1 MLCLVGVELEKNSG
15 TKRNYGRW
23 SDTRHETFPEIAVLI
38 NGFGIF
44 QNILPILQL
53 LHILISRRICS
64 CIELEASIIHKIF
77 DTDSSFYVK

>member
-15 TKRNYGRW
+15 TKRNCGRW
-23 SDTRHETFPEIAVLI
+23 SDTLYETFSEIAVLI

-64 CIELEASIIHKIF
+64 SIELEASIIDKIF